1 MKEHYAL
8 TEDSNGESNSLHLAH
23 FAPTGYLQ
31 PTFVERP
38 PDDKAHFQAFV
49 WSLRKSRW
57 MIIGITLLCT
67 AVVAVYMAI
76 QPDVYEAYA
85 QVQVDLENSNAGL
98 TTTKGGTFA
107 VNSIND
113 PAYFNT
119 QLQVLSSPR
128 LLRQVVKDLGLEND
142 SNFRVARVT
151 EVQALSSRSALPET
165 PAATDPNIDALNDE
179 VPKEDLAEAARL
191 APYVQA
197 IKAGLRVEPVKEVRL
212 PIKETRLIDVSF
224 SHSNPQMAAKV
235 VNAVVDRFVVTNLKR
250 KASLN
255 KVAVDVLQQRIVE
268 LQTQIKAKENELLE
282 YAKNHQILTL
292 DANQNTVVERLVNLN
307 RQLLEAENERKV
319 AEAAYQAA
327 QAPGAADALAVAGAR
342 EANEIE
348 NRLSQL
354 RQRRSQLMVDFT
366 PAWPEVKE
374 IDNQIA
380 SLERQSKQM
389 RSQASNVVLT
399 NLGTQHRQAVAR
411 ERALRTAYDQ
421 QRGETLAQNEAAV
434 NYRILQQEIETSRS
448 LLEDVLQRSKENEAA
463 LATMRN
469 NIHVNDHAVVPTAPV
484 GPRRLLVTGV
494 AFALALGLGVGLAVI
509 RGYLRDAVRPAEY
522 QDSSLQLRPLEP
534 RPSITGE
541 RPAGAAPEIAPKP
554 NGNGHVS
561 QPPVLSA
568 ASSAPFFQ
576 SNRQLRMAITIAARR
591 GELRSLLVTSGMP
604 GEGKTTM
611 ALNTATTLAQTGALV
626 LIIDADLRKPR
637 LHQLFNLNNET
648 GLTTILSKEM
658 SEIEALKLV
667 RQPGETGVDV
677 LTSGPVLPGS
687 ADLLGSYRMRSL
699 IKAFQARYDYVII
712 DSPPVAFF
720 TEGVLLSALV
730 DRVLLVVDDDK
741 STRTTVRQ
749 SHQLLEEQG
758 ARILGFIANE
768 VKEPGNNLKRYPAS
782 ARDLRSSVSTV

>member
-1 MKEHYAL
+1 MKHHAL
-8 TEDSNGESNSLHLAH
+8 PDELSGESNSLHLAH

-49 WSLRKSRW
+49 SSLRKSRW
-57 MIIGITLLCT
+57 LIIAITVLCT

-119 QLQVLSSPR
+119 QLQVLTSPR
-128 LLRQVVKDLGLEND
+128 LLRQVVKDLGLEHD
-142 SNFRVARVT
+142 SNFRVAPVT
-151 EVQALSSRSALPET
+151 QVQALSSRSALPET
-165 PAATDPNIDALNDE
+165 PAATDSNIDAANDE

-197 IKAGLRVEPVKEVRL
+197 IKAVLRVEPVKEVRL
-212 PIKETRLIDVSF
+212 PIKETRLIDVSV

-250 KASLN
+250 KANLN
-255 KVAVDVLQQRIVE
+255 KVAVDALQQRIIE

-292 DANQNTVVERLVNLN
+292 DATQNTVVERLVNLN
-307 RQLLEAENERKV
+307 RQLLEAENARKV

-354 RQRRSQLMVDFT
+354 RQRRAQLMIDFT

-380 SLERQSKQM
+380 SLERQSRQM

-411 ERALRTAYDQ
+411 ERALRSAYDQ

-448 LLEDVLQRSKENEAA
+448 LLEGVLQRSKENEAA

-469 NIHVNDHAVVPTAPV
+469 NIHVTDHAVVPTAPV

-494 AFALALGLGVGLAVI
+494 AFALALGLGVGLSVI
-509 RGYLRDAVRPAEY
+509 REYLRDAVRPAEY

-534 RPSITGE
+534 RPSITGK
-541 RPAGAAPEIAPKP
+541 RPAGAAPETAPKP
-554 NGNGHVS
+554 NGNGPV
-561 QPPVLSA
+561 PPPILSA
-568 ASSAPFFQ
+568 APPVPFFK
-576 SNRQLRMAITIAARR
+576 SHRQLRMAITIAARR

-604 GEGKTTM
+604 GEGKTTV

-626 LIIDADLRKPR
+626 LIIDADLRKPC
-637 LHQLFNLNNET
+637 LHKLFNLNNET

-677 LTSGPVLPGS
+677 LTSGPFLPGS

-730 DRVLLVVDDDK
+730 DKVLLVVDDAK

-782 ARDLRSSVSTV
+782 VTDLRSSVSTV